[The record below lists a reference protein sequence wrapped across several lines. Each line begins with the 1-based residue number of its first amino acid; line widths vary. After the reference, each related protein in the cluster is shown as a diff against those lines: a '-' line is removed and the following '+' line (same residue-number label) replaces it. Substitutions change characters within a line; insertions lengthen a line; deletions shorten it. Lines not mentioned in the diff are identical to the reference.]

1 MDQHA
6 MPERNLA
13 IQEDAVEATAS
24 SEQTKL
30 LLRVTG
36 VGLFPLFVALGAQVA
51 IPLPPYGIPMTLQTL
66 AVVLSALC
74 LGPKLGASAMA
85 LYALMGVIGVPL
97 FAEGEAGW
105 QVILGQTG
113 GYLLGFIVCVPV
125 ITSIIKRRDGT
136 IRGWGAMITGVVTG
150 HLVVFFLGVPWLW
163 FIRSTDPGN
172 EITWANAWYYG
183 MVVFLPGMF
192 VKSAIAV
199 WIGKLAAPWASRNI
213 W

>member
-1 MDQHA
+1 MTD
-6 MPERNLA
+6 R
-13 IQEDAVEATAS
+13 EDAIAEPFEGAT
-24 SEQTKL
+24 SEQTRL

-66 AVVLSALC
+66 AVILSALC

-85 LYALMGVIGVPL
+85 LYAVMGVIGVPL
-97 FAEGEAGW
+97 FAEGEAGL

-113 GYLLGFIVCVPV
+113 GYLLGFILCVPI
-125 ITSIIKRRDGT
+125 ITSIIKRPDGT
-136 IRGWGAMITGVVTG
+136 VRGWGAMIAGVTLG
-150 HLVVFFLGVPWLW
+150 HLVVFVLGVPWLW
-163 FIRSTDPGN
+163 FVRGTDPDTA
-172 EITWANAWYYG
+172 ITFVNAVYYG
-183 MVVFLPGMF
+183 CVVFLPGMLI
-192 VKSAIAV
+192 KCAIAV